1 MSDLPSRDAVAEA
14 LTFAP
19 LTDAGADPIYD
30 IARAYVHGGRLV
42 DREAIDYEAAGRR
55 VEPLLDWPDDD
66 VSAFVA
72 YAETEGRAIVAAAM
86 EDGNE

>member
-19 LTDAGADPIYD
+19 LTDVAADPIYD

-42 DREAIDYEAAGRR
+42 DREAIVRGLDREFPGLDMSYPVKGLSLSAMLDAAIGGSD
-55 VEPLLDWPDDD
+55 EK
-66 VSAFVA
+66 
-72 YAETEGRAIVAAAM
+72 
-86 EDGNE
+86 